1 MLEPIKK
8 SRLYEKVISQILGLV
23 KNGELKPGD
32 RLPTERDLATQL
44 HVSRTAIREALR
56 SMEFMGLIDSKV
68 GGGTFIRELTMDDL
82 MDPFAAVL
90 ANNERLIIELIEVR
104 LLLEVEIAKMAASRI
119 SPQKARQI
127 EESLN
132 LMENELASGEL
143 GLEGDNAFHQALA
156 DAADNLAMMNITR
169 LCSDLLSQ
177 TREAALSVMEDRL
190 LAIRHHQ
197 AIYEA
202 VKNHDAAEAGRLMRE
217 HLETAFHNLLEQHKA
232 KTAQQS

>member
-8 SRLYEKVISQILGLV
+8 SRLYEKIVSQVLSMI

-32 RLPTERDLATQL
+32 RLPTERDLAAQM

-56 SMEFMGLIDSKV
+56 SMEFKGLIESNVGVATLIKSK
-68 GGGTFIRELTMDDL
+68 TLDELL
-82 MDPFAAVL
+82 DPFAAVL

-104 LLLEVEIAKMAASRI
+104 LLLEVEIARTAARRI
-119 SPQKARQI
+119 TPQKARLI
-127 EESLN
+127 EESLS
-132 LMENELASGEL
+132 LMKNELEAGQL

-169 LCSDLLSQ
+169 LCSELLSQ
-177 TREAALSVMEDRL
+177 TREAALKAMEDRL
-190 LAIRHHQ
+190 LAIDHHQ

-202 VKNHDAAEAGRLMRE
+202 VKNHDAAEAGRLMQN
-217 HLETAFHNLLEQHKA
+217 HLEMAFHNLLERHQVRMK
-232 KTAQQS
+232 QPS

>member
-8 SRLYEKVISQILGLV
+8 SRLYEKVISQILNMV
-23 KNGELKPGD
+23 KNGELKAGD
-32 RLPTERDLATQL
+32 RLPTERDLAIQL

-56 SMEFMGLIDSKV
+56 SMEFMGLIESKV
-68 GGGTFIRELTMDDL
+68 GGGTYIREMTMEDL

-104 LLLEVEIAKMAASRI
+104 LLLEVEIAKTAARRLT
-119 SPQKARQI
+119 PQKARLI
-127 EESLN
+127 EKSLE
-132 LMENELASGEL
+132 LMKEELAAGKL
-143 GLEGDNAFHQALA
+143 GLAGDNAFHQALA

-177 TREAALSVMEDRL
+177 TREAALSIMEDRL
-190 LAIRHHQ
+190 LAIHHHQ

-202 VKNHDAAEAGRLMRE
+202 VKNHDDAAAGRLMRQ
-217 HLETAFHNLLEQHKA
+217 HLEIAFHNLLEQHK
-232 KTAQQS
+232 KK